1 MKPYSRVYAAINLD
15 AVAANMEA
23 MKANL
28 PASTSMIGVVKTD
41 GYGHG
46 AVPVAR
52 TIDPY
57 VDGYAV
63 ASVDEG
69 IILRRHGIRKMVLV
83 LGVTHESRFEDLVR
97 YDIRPAMFRYGE
109 AQKLSAVAAAMGK
122 RANIHLAVDTGMNRI
137 GMKPDQES
145 ADMVLRISMLE
156 GIRIEGMFT
165 HFARAD
171 EADKTT
177 YGLQFGKYSDFV
189 EMLGSR
195 GINIPRSEEHTSEL
209 QSRTTIS
216 YAVFCLKKKK
226 KKKKKK
232 K

>member
-1 MKPYSRVYAAINLD
+1 MTPYSRVYAAINLD

-97 YDIRPAMFRYGE
+97 YDIRPAMFRGGPKTVGRCSRHGE
-109 AQKLSAVAAAMGK
+109 KGQYPSGSGH
-122 RANIHLAVDTGMNRI
+122 RHEPHRHETG
-137 GMKPDQES
+137 P
-145 ADMVLRISMLE
+145 
-156 GIRIEGMFT
+156 GIRG
-165 HFARAD
+165 HGVKDQHA
-171 EADKTT
+171 
-177 YGLQFGKYSDFV
+177 GG
-189 EMLGSR
+189 
-195 GINIPRSEEHTSEL
+195 NPH
-209 QSRTTIS
+209 
-216 YAVFCLKKKK
+216 
-226 KKKKKK
+226 
-232 K
+232 

>member
-109 AQKLSAVAAAMGK
+109 AQKLSRSRISIITTK
-122 RANIHLAVDTGMNRI
+122 QSHLAPV
-137 GMKPDQES
+137 
-145 ADMVLRISMLE
+145 
-156 GIRIEGMFT
+156 
-165 HFARAD
+165 
-171 EADKTT
+171 
-177 YGLQFGKYSDFV
+177 
-189 EMLGSR
+189 
-195 GINIPRSEEHTSEL
+195 IP
-209 QSRTTIS
+209 I
-216 YAVFCLKKKK
+216 
-226 KKKKKK
+226 
-232 K
+232 

>member
-63 ASVDEG
+63 ASG
-69 IILRRHGIRKMVLV
+69 TKASSCAATAYARW
-83 LGVTHESRFEDLVR
+83 S
-97 YDIRPAMFRYGE
+97 
-109 AQKLSAVAAAMGK
+109 LSWA
-122 RANIHLAVDTGMNRI
+122 
-137 GMKPDQES
+137 
-145 ADMVLRISMLE
+145 
-156 GIRIEGMFT
+156 
-165 HFARAD
+165 
-171 EADKTT
+171 
-177 YGLQFGKYSDFV
+177 
-189 EMLGSR
+189 
-195 GINIPRSEEHTSEL
+195 
-209 QSRTTIS
+209 
-216 YAVFCLKKKK
+216 
-226 KKKKKK
+226 
-232 K
+232 

>member
-28 PASTSMIGVVKTD
+28 PASTSMIAVVKTD

-97 YDIRPAMFRYGE
+97 YDIRPAMFRYG
-109 AQKLSAVAAAMGK
+109 
-122 RANIHLAVDTGMNRI
+122 
-137 GMKPDQES
+137 
-145 ADMVLRISMLE
+145 
-156 GIRIEGMFT
+156 
-165 HFARAD
+165 
-171 EADKTT
+171 
-177 YGLQFGKYSDFV
+177 
-189 EMLGSR
+189 
-195 GINIPRSEEHTSEL
+195 
-209 QSRTTIS
+209 
-216 YAVFCLKKKK
+216 
-226 KKKKKK
+226 
-232 K
+232 